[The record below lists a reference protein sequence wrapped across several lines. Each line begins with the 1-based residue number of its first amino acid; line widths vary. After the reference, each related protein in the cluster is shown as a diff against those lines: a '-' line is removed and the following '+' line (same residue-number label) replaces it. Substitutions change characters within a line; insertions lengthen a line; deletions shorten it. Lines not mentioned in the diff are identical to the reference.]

1 MLFIEDPRWG
11 ATFLERARAKHI
23 FLFFV
28 GLYLVIYRTEI
39 RRPPSSK
46 APVTFTKHDRPTNPE
61 RNLEMRGMATFSRHL
76 IGRRAIAMLEVSIV
90 RYRARGRVVLRC
102 AVPRAQASPIFRV
115 PKTGLPIGGLL
126 MRCAVPHSDVPGD
139 APRDASGDAPRD
151 MPGGRA
157 AERPKGRATGRARGR
172 TAGLAR
178 GTRHGTCQWTC
189 QGTRQGTRHGTCEGD
204 APRDASRNV
213 PRDASAD
220 VPGSAVLCCAVL
232 CCAVLCCAV
241 LCCAVLCCAVLCRVR
256 ASRATIP
263 LNYSASEPPGL
274 PAPPGAS
281 WAMLGR
287 PGP

>member
-1 MLFIEDPRWG
+1 
-11 ATFLERARAKHI
+11 
-23 FLFFV
+23 
-28 GLYLVIYRTEI
+28 
-39 RRPPSSK
+39 
-46 APVTFTKHDRPTNPE
+46 
-61 RNLEMRGMATFSRHL
+61 MRGMATFSRHL

-90 RYRARGRVVLRC
+90 RYRARGRVVLQC

-220 VPGSAVLCCAVL
+220 VPGSAPRDLQLGPFAGEFLAGWWMRTGGWVVDDWAV
-232 CCAVLCCAV
+232 VD
-241 LCCAVLCCAVLCRVR
+241 
-256 ASRATIP
+256 
-263 LNYSASEPPGL
+263 
-274 PAPPGAS
+274 
-281 WAMLGR
+281 GR
-287 PGP
+287 G

>member
-1 MLFIEDPRWG
+1 
-11 ATFLERARAKHI
+11 
-23 FLFFV
+23 
-28 GLYLVIYRTEI
+28 
-39 RRPPSSK
+39 
-46 APVTFTKHDRPTNPE
+46 
-61 RNLEMRGMATFSRHL
+61 MRGMATFSRHL

-90 RYRARGRVVLRC
+90 RYRARGRVVLQC

-139 APRDASGDAPRD
+139 APRDAPGDAPRD

-157 AERPKGRATGRARGR
+157 AERPKGRASGRARGR
-172 TAGLAR
+172 TAERAR
-178 GTRHGTCQWTC
+178 GTRHGTC
-189 QGTRQGTRHGTCEGD
+189 QGTRHGTCEGD

-241 LCCAVLCCAVLCRVR
+241 LCCALTKKC
-256 ASRATIP
+256 
-263 LNYSASEPPGL
+263 
-274 PAPPGAS
+274 PAPCDLSIGISKTSVSPDTS
-281 WAMLGR
+281 
-287 PGP
+287 